1 MQRATFFLPM
11 LALVAGIV
19 IAGPAYADPVSSGA
33 ENAKASVS
41 DVSAQRV
48 VRRPAATK
56 VAMTPSW
63 WNCQSIACRGYL
75 VVGVSY

>member
-19 IAGPAYADPVSSGA
+19 IAGPAYADSVSSGA
-33 ENAKASVS
+33 ENAKTSVS

-56 VAMTPSW
+56 VAITPSW
-63 WNCQSIACRGYL
+63 WSCQSIACRGYL